1 MSQDE
6 THRDPNGPPPGAGS
20 APRVLLG
27 VSRAQPALARAHELS
42 CRAAEVGFDWPDVSG
57 VVDKIAEEAQELSEA
72 DDPGEIRHE
81 YGDLL
86 FALANLGRFLGVDPE
101 VALAEANE
109 RFIRRFG
116 HVEDGLLA
124 QGRVF
129 EDATLDEMEML
140 WQRAKEL
147 ERA

>member
-1 MSQDE
+1 MSQDQ
-6 THRDPNGPPPGAGS
+6 TRRAPDGPPRGEDP
-20 APRVLLG
+20 APRVLSG
-27 VSRAQPALARAHELS
+27 VSRAQSALARAHELS
-42 CRAAEVGFDWPDVSG
+42 CAAAEVGFDWPDVSG
-57 VVDKIAEEAQELSEA
+57 VVDKIAEEARELGEA
-72 DDPGEIRHE
+72 VEPGDVRHE

-86 FALANLGRFLGVDPE
+86 FALANLGRFLGVEPE
-101 VALAEANE
+101 AALTEANE
-109 RFIRRFG
+109 RFVRRFG

>member
-1 MSQDE
+1 MSPDDSDRG
-6 THRDPNGPPPGAGS
+6 HRTRHTGATVT
-20 APRVLLG
+20 PRVLSG
-27 VSRAQPALARAHELS
+27 ISRALPALALAHEQS
-42 CRAAEVGFDWPDVSG
+42 RRAAEVGFDWPDVSG
-57 VVDKIAEEAQELSEA
+57 VIDKIAEEARELGEA
-72 DDPGEIRHE
+72 DGPGEIRHE

-86 FALANLGRFLGVDPE
+86 FALANLGRFLGVEPE
-101 VALAEANE
+101 AALSEACE
-109 RFIRRFG
+109 RFARRFG

-129 EDATLDEMEML
+129 EDATLDEMETL